1 MPSTRGSRFADGQA
15 GSRQHLLQALVAMVF
30 AASSYVWAIDFFPS
44 RETIQRQLSLPEE
57 MLVKALIEVSENR
70 IGSALEQIESL
81 LSVSPNFRLAQLVK
95 GDLLLARSRPID
107 TVGAVGAGAASEN
120 VATDL
125 RAEARARLARY
136 ALKPQAGMAPKY
148 VLELP
153 RSQKYALVLDSSKST
168 LFVFE
173 NADEG
178 LRYVADYYMSVGK
191 NGTDKLREGDKRTP
205 LGVYH
210 VTSKLT
216 PDELTDFYGVGAFPI
231 NYPNEW
237 DRLRGRDGYGIW
249 LHGTPFDTYSRPP
262 RASDGCV
269 VLANEDMTALDQYVS
284 PGATPVIITDSIEWS
299 RQKDIQETRQA
310 LAGQLEQWRRDWE
323 SRETSAYLQH
333 YSSRFSSDG
342 DNLAQWSDRKQRVN
356 AAKSW
361 IKVGISDLSIVLY
374 PGDASLAVVS
384 FQQDYAS
391 SNLDNIML
399 KRQYWIHEGDRW
411 KILYEGAA

>member
-1 MPSTRGSRFADGQA
+1 MPSTRGSRFADAQA
-15 GSRQHLLQALVAMVF
+15 GSRQHLLQAVVAMVF

-70 IGSALEQIESL
+70 IESALEQIESL

-95 GDLLLARSRPID
+95 GDLLLARSRPIE
-107 TVGAVGAGAASEN
+107 TVGAGADSDRG
-120 VATDL
+120 ATDL

-136 ALKPQAGMAPKY
+136 ALKPQPELVPKY
-148 VLELP
+148 ILELP
-153 RSQKYALVLDSSKST
+153 KSQKYALVLDSSKST

-173 NADEG
+173 NGDEG
-178 LRYVADYYMSVGK
+178 LQYVADYYMSVGK

-216 PDELTDFYGVGAFPI
+216 PDKLTDFYGVGAFPI

-269 VLANEDMTALDQYVS
+269 VLANEDMTELDQYIS

-299 RQKDIQETRQA
+299 RQKDLQKARQE
-310 LAGQLEQWRRDWE
+310 LSSQLEQWRRDWE

-333 YSSRFSSDG
+333 YSSRFFSDG
-342 DNLAQWSDRKQRVN
+342 DNLEAWSARKHRVN
-356 AAKSW
+356 AAKTW

-391 SNLDNIML
+391 SNLGNIMQ
-399 KRQYWIHEGDRW
+399 KRQYWIHEDNRW

>member
-1 MPSTRGSRFADGQA
+1 MPSTHGTRFADTQA
-15 GSRQHLLQALVAMVF
+15 GSRQHLLQAVVAMAL

-44 RETIQRQLSLPEE
+44 RETIQRQLSAPEE
-57 MLVKALIEVSENR
+57 MLVKALIEVGENR
-70 IGSALEQIESL
+70 IESALEQIESL

-107 TVGAVGAGAASEN
+107 TVGAGATSDN
-120 VATDL
+120 LTTDL
-125 RAEARARLARY
+125 RAEARVRLARY
-136 ALKPQAGMAPKY
+136 SLKPQAGLAPKY

-173 NADEG
+173 NGEEG

-191 NGTDKLREGDKRTP
+191 NGTDKVREGDKRTP

-216 PDELTDFYGVGAFPI
+216 PDKLTDFYGVGAFPI

-249 LHGTPFDTYSRPP
+249 LHGTPFDTYRRPP

-269 VLANEDMTALDQYVS
+269 VLANEDMAALDQYVS
-284 PGATPVIITDSIEWS
+284 PGVTPVIITDGIEWS
-299 RQKDIQETRQA
+299 HPKDIRKTRQE
-310 LAGQLEQWRRDWE
+310 LAGQLEEWRRDWE
-323 SRETSAYLQH
+323 SRETAAYLQH

-342 DNLAQWSDRKQRVN
+342 TNLEQWSAKKQRIN

-391 SNLDNIML
+391 SNLDNIMH
-399 KRQYWIHEGDRW
+399 KRQYWIHEDDRW

>member
-1 MPSTRGSRFADGQA
+1 MPSRRGSPFARTQA
-15 GSRQHLLQALVAMVF
+15 GSRQSLIQAIF
-30 AASSYVWAIDFFPS
+30 AIVLAGSSYGWAVDFLPS
-44 RETIQRQLSLPEE
+44 RETIKRQLSVPEE

-70 IGSALEQIESL
+70 VGAALDQIDSL

-107 TVGAVGAGAASEN
+107 TVGAGATSEN
-120 VATDL
+120 AAIDL

-136 ALKPQAGMAPKY
+136 AFQPQPDLAPKY
-148 VLELP
+148 ILALP

-173 NADEG
+173 NDGEK

-191 NGTDKLREGDKRTP
+191 NGTDKMREGDKRTP

-216 PDELTDFYGVGAFPI
+216 PEELTDFYGAGAFPI

-249 LHGTPFDTYSRPP
+249 LHGTPLDTYSRPP

-269 VLANEDMTALDQYVS
+269 VLTNEDLVALDKYVN
-284 PGATPVIITDSIEWS
+284 PGSTPVIITDSIDWS
-299 RQKDIQETRQA
+299 RPEEADRTRREIA
-310 LAGQLEQWRRDWE
+310 SQLEQWRRDWE
-323 SRETSAYLQH
+323 SRETNDYLQH
-333 YSSRFSSDG
+333 YSKRFTADG
-342 DNLAQWSDRKQRVN
+342 VDLEQWSARKRRIN
-356 AAKSW
+356 ATKSW
-361 IKVGISDLSIVLY
+361 INVGISELAIILY
-374 PGDASLAVVS
+374 PGDTALAVVS
-384 FQQDYAS
+384 FEQDYAS
-391 SNLDNIML
+391 SNLVNSMH
-399 KRQYWIHEGDRW
+399 KRQYWIREGDRW

>member
-1 MPSTRGSRFADGQA
+1 VTRHFSA
-15 GSRQHLLQALVAMVF
+15 
-30 AASSYVWAIDFFPS
+30 
-44 RETIQRQLSLPEE
+44 PEE
-57 MLVKALIEVSENR
+57 LLVKALIEVGENR
-70 IGSALEQIESL
+70 VSSALEKIESV
-81 LSVSPNFRLAQLVK
+81 LSTSPNFRLAQLVK

-107 TVGAVGAGAASEN
+107 TVGAGVPSEN
-120 VATDL
+120 TATDL

-136 ALKPQAGMAPKY
+136 AFQPSTDLVPKY

-153 RSQKYALVLDSSKST
+153 RAQKHALVLDASKST

-173 NADEG
+173 NTRDG

-191 NGTDKLREGDKRTP
+191 NGADKIREGDKRTP

-210 VTSKLT
+210 VTSKMT
-216 PDELTDFYGVGAFPI
+216 PKTLTDFYGSGAFPI

-269 VLANEDMTALDQYVS
+269 VLSNDDFVALDRFVQ
-284 PGATPVIITDSIEWS
+284 PGSTPVVIADRIQWAHPEDVNSARREITSQME
-299 RQKDIQETRQA
+299 R
-310 LAGQLEQWRRDWE
+310 WRLDWE
-323 SRETSAYLQH
+323 SRETSVYLQH
-333 YSSRFSSDG
+333 YSARFSG
-342 DNLAQWSDRKQRVN
+342 GGKNLNQWSAHKRRIN

-361 IKVGISDLSIVLY
+361 IKVGISDISVILY
-374 PGDASLAVVS
+374 PGDATLAVVT
-384 FQQDYAS
+384 FAQDYAS
-391 SNLDNIML
+391 NNYKNRMH
-399 KRQYWIHEGDRW
+399 KRQYWTRENNRW

>member
-1 MPSTRGSRFADGQA
+1 MPSTHGPRFADAQA
-15 GSRQHLLQALVAMVF
+15 GSRQHLLQAVIAMAF

-44 RETIQRQLSLPEE
+44 RETIQRQLSAPEE

-95 GDLLLARSRPID
+95 GDLLLARSRPIE
-107 TVGAVGAGAASEN
+107 TVGAGATSEN

-136 ALKPQAGMAPKY
+136 AIKPQAGLAPKY

-153 RSQKYALVLDSSKST
+153 QSQKYALVLDSSKST

-173 NADEG
+173 NSDEG

-216 PDELTDFYGVGAFPI
+216 PDKLTDFYGVGAFPI

-269 VLANEDMTALDQYVS
+269 VLSNEDMTELDQYIN
-284 PGATPVIITDSIEWS
+284 PGATPVIITDGIEWI
-299 RQKDIQETRQA
+299 RQKDIGNIRHELT
-310 LAGQLEQWRRDWE
+310 GQLEQWRRDWE
-323 SRETSAYLQH
+323 SRETAAYLQH
-333 YSSRFSSDG
+333 YSIRFSADG
-342 DNLAQWSDRKQRVN
+342 TDLEQWSARKHRVN

-384 FQQDYAS
+384 FKQDYTS
-391 SNLDNIML
+391 SNLDNIMN

>member
-1 MPSTRGSRFADGQA
+1 MGMNRSFRFEDTQA
-15 GSRQHLLQALVAMVF
+15 GSRQYLLQAVAAMVL
-30 AASSYVWAIDFFPS
+30 AASSYVWAIDFLPS
-44 RETIQRQLSLPEE
+44 RETIQRQLSVPEE

-70 IGSALEQIESL
+70 IGSALDQIESL

-107 TVGAVGAGAASEN
+107 TLGAGALSEN

-125 RAEARARLARY
+125 RAEALARLARY
-136 ALKPQAGMAPKY
+136 EIKPQADLAPKY
-148 VLELP
+148 ILELP
-153 RSQKYALVLDSSKST
+153 QSQRYVLVVDTSIST

-173 NADEG
+173 NREEG

-210 VTSKLT
+210 ITSKLT
-216 PDELTDFYGVGAFPI
+216 PEKLTDFYGVGAYPI

-237 DRLRGRDGYGIW
+237 DRRRGRDGYGIW
-249 LHGTPFDTYSRPP
+249 VHGTPFDTYSRPP

-269 VLANEDMTALDQYVS
+269 VLANEDMADLDQYVN
-284 PGATPVIITDSIEWS
+284 PGSTPVIISEAIEWS
-299 RQKDIQETRQA
+299 RPDDIVKTRQD
-310 LAGQLEQWRRDWE
+310 LTKQLEQWRLDWE
-323 SRETSAYLQH
+323 SRDTESYLSHYAEAFSANGTDLK
-333 YSSRFSSDG
+333 
-342 DNLAQWSDRKQRVN
+342 QWSARKHHVN
-356 AAKSW
+356 SAKSW

-374 PGDASLAVVS
+374 PGDSSLAVVS
-384 FQQDYAS
+384 FKQDYTS
-391 SNLDNIML
+391 SNLDNIMH
-399 KRQYWIHEGDRW
+399 KRQYWINENNRW

>member
-1 MPSTRGSRFADGQA
+1 MPSTHGSRFAEAQA
-15 GSRQHLLQALVAMVF
+15 GSRQHLLQAVVAMVL

-44 RETIQRQLSLPEE
+44 RETIQRQLSAPEE
-57 MLVKALIEVSENR
+57 MLVKALIEVGENR
-70 IGSALEQIESL
+70 IESALEQIESL

-107 TVGAVGAGAASEN
+107 TVGAGATSDN
-120 VATDL
+120 LTTDL
-125 RAEARARLARY
+125 RAEARVRLARY
-136 ALKPQAGMAPKY
+136 SLKPQAGLAPKY
-148 VLELP
+148 ILQLP
-153 RSQKYALVLDSSKST
+153 QSQKYALVLDSSKST

-173 NADEG
+173 NSDEG

-216 PDELTDFYGVGAFPI
+216 PDKLTDFYGVGAFPI

-269 VLANEDMTALDQYVS
+269 VLANEDMAALDQYVS
-284 PGATPVIITDSIEWS
+284 PGATPVIITDGIEWS
-299 RQKDIQETRQA
+299 RPKDIRETRQE
-310 LAGQLEQWRRDWE
+310 LAGQLEEWRRDWE
-323 SRETSAYLQH
+323 NRETAAYLRH

-342 DNLAQWSDRKQRVN
+342 TNLEQWSAKKQRIN

-384 FQQDYAS
+384 FKQNYAS
-391 SNLDNIML
+391 SNLDNIMH
-399 KRQYWIHEGDRW
+399 KRQYWIHEDDRW